1 MDGRPAT
8 CTGRR
13 RITVSMRLPA
23 IGTRWLRRSIRHTQG
38 LDGLHLMIGEEEHVI
53 RRNPA
58 ATGSAIVSK
67 VFGALR

>member
-1 MDGRPAT
+1 
-8 CTGRR
+8 
-13 RITVSMRLPA
+13 
-23 IGTRWLRRSIRHTQG
+23 
-38 LDGLHLMIGEEEHVI
+38 MIGEEEHVI